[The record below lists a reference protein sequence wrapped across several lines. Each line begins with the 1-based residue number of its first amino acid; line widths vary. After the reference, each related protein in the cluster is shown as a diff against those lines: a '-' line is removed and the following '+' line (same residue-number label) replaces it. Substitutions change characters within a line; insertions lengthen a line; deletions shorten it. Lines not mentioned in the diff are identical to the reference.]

1 MHVYRRPADYRPR
14 RPWIG
19 TVPVPPEPP
28 PTTGYEGVTVLNV
41 PLAVR
46 LSTGR
51 RDIHVSADVREL
63 AFRSAVPGGFA
74 SCEIRLDRPLRV
86 DPEEIAIYGKLYVYD
101 GRSGE
106 IAWQGRMEDPGRGA
120 GPDGEIWSLR
130 AVGPAAHARDRTV
143 PLIYVERSL
152 ERWFRSDISDKGG
165 EDQVRIE
172 STDAPILELQLPQGM
187 DLPNGYHF
195 GRWYRDIAEAG
206 QKLARF
212 AYSHVEGVASV
223 NTQVMSVVQ
232 TAFAGGP
239 SRVAVFTDNFTTS
252 PVARAAVVVT
262 DFTNARDIV
271 ELRLDR
277 GGATTVV
284 ASNTVWSEISGIVV
298 RALLLTKA
306 GAEIT
311 TGYTLNTVLA
321 SEVVADLLGR
331 LLGQFDGANASIAAT
346 TYAIEQLA
354 YPDGV
359 TPAQVLDD
367 LIALEGDHY
376 WAAWEDTAAAKAR
389 FEWRA
394 WPTTVAYEADTAH
407 GFDSPGS
414 AGDLYNA
421 VSVRW
426 RDALGRIRR
435 TRRTATVTALDD
447 AGLTR
452 EAPLDLGD
460 DAGTTTNAE
469 RAGDE
474 FLAQHSSPPNAGELT
489 IAAPILDAEAGR
501 MVDPWLIRPGKLI
514 RVRDIEP
521 RVDALNATDRDGV
534 SVFRVVAVAYD
545 AARNEARLSLDS
557 SPLRLE
563 EMLAAAGGATDKGRR
578 RR

>member
-1 MHVYRRPADYRPR
+1 MHVYRRPHDYRRR
-14 RPWIG
+14 RPWVG
-19 TVPVPPEPP
+19 TAPPAPP
-28 PTTGYEGVTVLNV
+28 APAAGFEGVTVLNV

-46 LSTGR
+46 LSTGGG
-51 RDIHVSADVREL
+51 DIHVSADVREL
-63 AFRSAVPGGFA
+63 SFRSVVPGGFA
-74 SCEIRLDRPLRV
+74 SCEIRLDRPLKL
-86 DPEEIAIYGKLYVYD
+86 DPQEIAAYGQLYVYD
-101 GRSGE
+101 GRNGE
-106 IAWQGRMEDPGRGA
+106 TVWQGRMEDPGRGA
-120 GPDGEIWSLR
+120 GPDGEIWSLN
-130 AVGPAAHARDRTV
+130 AVGPSAHARDRTV
-143 PLIYVERSL
+143 PLVYVERSL

-187 DLPNGYHF
+187 DLPNGYHY

-206 QKLARF
+206 QKLARI
-212 AYSHVEGVASV
+212 AYSHIEGVASV

-232 TAFAGGP
+232 TGFAGGG
-239 SRVAVFTDNFTTS
+239 SRVAVFTDNFTTGA
-252 PVARAAVVVT
+252 VARAAVVVT

-306 GAEIT
+306 GVEIT

-331 LLGQFDGANASIAAT
+331 LLDQFDGANASIATT

-367 LIALEGDHY
+367 LIALEGGHY
-376 WAAWEDTAAAKAR
+376 WAAWEDTSTGKAR

-394 WPTTVAYEADTAH
+394 WPTTVAYEANTAG
-407 GFDSPGS
+407 GFASPAS
-414 AGDLYNA
+414 AADLYNA

-435 TRRTATVTALDD
+435 TRRTQTVAALTD

-452 EAPLDLGD
+452 EARLDLGD
-460 DAGTTTNAE
+460 DIGTQANAE
-469 RAGDE
+469 RAGDK
-474 FLAQHSSPPNAGELT
+474 FLAAHSSPPNAGEL
-489 IAAPILDAEAGR
+489 AVAEPILDVTVGR

-514 RVRDIEP
+514 RVRDVQP

-534 SVFRVVAVAYD
+534 SVFRVVAVDYD

-557 SPLRLE
+557 SPVRLE
-563 EMLAAAGGATDKGRR
+563 EMLAAAGPLAPGQTVRR
-578 RR
+578 R